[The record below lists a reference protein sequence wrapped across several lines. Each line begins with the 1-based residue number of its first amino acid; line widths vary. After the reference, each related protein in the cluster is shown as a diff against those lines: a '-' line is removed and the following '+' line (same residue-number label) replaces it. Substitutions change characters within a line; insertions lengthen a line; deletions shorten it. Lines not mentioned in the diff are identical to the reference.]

1 MERISVN
8 SSNISSVG
16 YDANSQTLEIE
27 FINGGV
33 YQYSGVPES
42 VYEGMMGADSKGKYF
57 HANIKNTYPFSKL

>member
-8 SSNISSVG
+8 SSNVSSVG

-27 FINGGV
+27 FNNGGV

-42 VYEGMMGADSKGKYF
+42 VYEGMIGAESKGKYF
-57 HANIKNTYPFSKL
+57 HANIKNTYPYSKL